1 MTQDRD
7 LSIDLTLPD
16 LTATTTPDAGAI
28 RAIQPIYVG
37 AQLEALK
44 IFQVVDVIVQ
54 HALDGSLPLDG
65 DAAAGIEQYVRNR
78 PDRLSE
84 QERRTFYALTL
95 GVPGGNPDEP
105 RQNREFNDLWAR
117 FLASVST
124 LVRKAGSPN
133 ADTPHLQQA
142 LRKAAR
148 DLAVNLSVHGYGI
161 GLFVAIELQSE
172 IQTVIRLLS
181 RQEIRRALGARDL
194 WQVIDQVA
202 TLELGGAANSR
213 RARTLA
219 TSGAVVIAWLA
230 ERASALT
237 SGQGPDL
244 LRLDQL
250 TLPASTTPLATP
262 TDRDL
267 VTACE
272 DWLSAASLT

>member
-16 LTATTTPDAGAI
+16 LAATAAPDAAAI

-54 HALDGSLPLDG
+54 HVLDGALPLDG
-65 DAAAGIEQYVRNR
+65 DAAAGIEQDVRTQ
-78 PDRLSE
+78 PDHLTE
-84 QERRTFYALTL
+84 QERRAVYARTL
-95 GVPGGNPDEP
+95 GLPGGNADEP
-105 RQNREFNDLWAR
+105 RPNREFNDLWLR

-124 LVRKAGSPN
+124 LVRQAGSTN
-133 ADTPHLQQA
+133 ADIPQLQQA
-142 LRKAAR
+142 VRKTAR
-148 DLAVNLSVHGYGI
+148 DLAVNLSLHGYGI
-161 GLFVAIELQSE
+161 GLFVATELQSE

-181 RQEIRRALGARDL
+181 THEIRQAFGARNL

-213 RARTLA
+213 QARTLA

-237 SGQGPDL
+237 SGQEPDL
-244 LRLDQL
+244 LHLDQL
-250 TLPASTTPLATP
+250 TLPGSTTPLATP